1 MEAAATLQGLA
12 EALSAR
18 IADLDGRVA
27 LIEETPAGMKI
38 ILTKDIQLGKK
49 GDTVSVS
56 QPRGDYLIRMG
67 VAKLH
72 VAKRKLKENEEKTL
86 KMINQELLLKS
97 KGKSK
102 H

>member
-1 MEAAATLQGLA
+1 
-12 EALSAR
+12 
-18 IADLDGRVA
+18 
-27 LIEETPAGMKI
+27 MKI
-38 ILTKDIQLGKK
+38 ILTKDTQLGKK

-67 VAKLH
+67 VAKNH
-72 VAKRKLKENEEKTL
+72 VAKQKAEKETKEKDIENDKPRTPT
-86 KMINQELLLKS
+86 KS

>member
-1 MEAAATLQGLA
+1 
-12 EALSAR
+12 
-18 IADLDGRVA
+18 
-27 LIEETPAGMKI
+27 MKI

-72 VAKRKLKENEEKTL
+72 VATVEVEQEEKPKPKKET
-86 KMINQELLLKS
+86 KPKT
-97 KGKSK
+97 KTKK
-102 H
+102 